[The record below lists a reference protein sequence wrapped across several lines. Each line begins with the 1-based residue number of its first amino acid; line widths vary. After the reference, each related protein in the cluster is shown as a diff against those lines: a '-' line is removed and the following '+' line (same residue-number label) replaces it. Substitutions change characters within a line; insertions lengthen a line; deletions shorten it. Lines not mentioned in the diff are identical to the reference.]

1 MLKNNKTDCIT
12 IMERIDESN
21 EINIL
26 FLYVCMLFSFIF
38 FIQNEKYSKNFSKII
53 DTIIYN
59 NFYLSEYISESD
71 SDTETDVEKVEKIEN
86 INYED
91 KYLKEVSKMT
101 TQLTKE
107 EEETYEMMIDT
118 STREEV
124 MNCILGKRHKRL
136 NTCFVMDMTP
146 VGNVVMYYNTEKET
160 FEYYSDHTVPYRFLE
175 TLCRKYVMTYKC
187 TELYIDMQE
196 QLKEYGEKLE
206 RYEEKKEEEKKEEE
220 KKEEEKKEIKKN
232 VFANFKSYNKEAG
245 SGRVNNAPFPKNYT
259 TNVPNTDKEKKII
272 LKEKSNHYTC
282 VGRFSNFSILKKIE
296 KKDMNKNYSMTFAE
310 FKKHKI

>member
-1 MLKNNKTDCIT
+1 
-12 IMERIDESN
+12 MERSD

-26 FLYVCMLFSFIF
+26 FLYLCMFLSLSFF
-38 FIQNEKYSKNFSKII
+38 FWNDNYFKNYFSKII

-59 NFYLSEYISESD
+59 NFYLSEYISETDSDETD
-71 SDTETDVEKVEKIEN
+71 SDTEKEKVEKIA
-86 INYED
+86 YED

-146 VGNVVMYYNTEKET
+146 IGNVVMYYNTEKET
-160 FEYYSDHTVPYRFLE
+160 FEYYSDHTIPYRFLE

-187 TELYIDMQE
+187 KELYIDMQE
-196 QLKEYGEKLE
+196 QLKEYEEKLE
-206 RYEEKKEEEKKEEE
+206 RYEEKLEKEEKKEV
-220 KKEEEKKEIKKN
+220 KKN

>member
-1 MLKNNKTDCIT
+1 
-12 IMERIDESN
+12 MERSD
-21 EINIL
+21 EINVL
-26 FLYVCMLFSFIF
+26 FLYLCMFLSLSFF
-38 FIQNEKYSKNFSKII
+38 FWKEKYSKNYFYKIISKNYFYKII

-71 SDTETDVEKVEKIEN
+71 SDTDVEIEKVEKVEKVA
-86 INYED
+86 YED

-196 QLKEYGEKLE
+196 QLKEYEVKLE
-206 RYEEKKEEEKKEEE
+206 RYEE

>member
-1 MLKNNKTDCIT
+1 MVL
-12 IMERIDESN
+12 S
-21 EINIL
+21 L
-26 FLYVCMLFSFIF
+26 SFF
-38 FIQNEKYSKNFSKII
+38 FWNEKYSKNYFSKII
-53 DTIIYN
+53 DTIMYN
-59 NFYLSEYISESD
+59 NFYLSEYISETDSESD
-71 SDTETDVEKVEKIEN
+71 SDTDMEKEKVEKIA
-86 INYED
+86 YED

-160 FEYYSDHTVPYRFLE
+160 FEYYSDHTIPYRFLE

-196 QLKEYGEKLE
+196 QLKEYEEKLE
-206 RYEEKKEEEKKEEE
+206 RYEEKLEKVEKKEV
-220 KKEEEKKEIKKN
+220 KKN

-259 TNVPNTDKEKKII
+259 TNVPNTDKDKKII

-310 FKKHKI
+310 FKKQKI

>member
-1 MLKNNKTDCIT
+1 MIST
-12 IMERIDESN
+12 ESIN

-26 FLYVCMLFSFIF
+26 FLYLCMFFSFGF
-38 FIQNEKYSKNFSKII
+38 FFRNEAYMKYFSKLIEK
-53 DTIIYN
+53 TIYN
-59 NFYLSEYISESD
+59 HLYISEYVSD
-71 SDTETDVEKVEKIEN
+71 SDSDSDSDSNTDSESDDSNNKKVEKIVK
-86 INYED
+86 YED
-91 KYLKEVSKMT
+91 KYLTDVSKMT
-101 TQLTKE
+101 TELTKE

-118 STREEV
+118 STKEEV
-124 MNCILGKRHKRL
+124 INCILGKRHKRL

-146 VGNVVMYYNTEKET
+146 IGNVVMYYNTEKET

-175 TLCRKYVMTYKC
+175 TVCRKYVMTYKC
-187 TELYIDMQE
+187 KELYIDMQE
-196 QLKEYGEKLE
+196 QLKEYEQKLE
-206 RYEEKKEEEKKEEE
+206 DKKEIEKKETENVKKN
-220 KKEEEKKEIKKN
+220 IKKN

-259 TNVPNTDKEKKII
+259 TNVPNSNTDEKKII

-310 FKKHKI
+310 FKKKNSK